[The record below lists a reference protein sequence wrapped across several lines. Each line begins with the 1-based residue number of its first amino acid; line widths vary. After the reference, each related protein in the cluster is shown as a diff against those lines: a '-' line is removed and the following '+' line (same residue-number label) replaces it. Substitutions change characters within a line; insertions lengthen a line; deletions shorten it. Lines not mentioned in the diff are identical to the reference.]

1 MTNRGQKIGA
11 RRLMF
16 VSIALLG
23 AGVLGAC
30 EGGGGSPPPAPVLSS
45 ISVTPAA
52 STAPRGTTQQFTAIG
67 SYSDGG
73 SRDLTT
79 TATWVSSDASVA
91 TINASGLAIAANRGT
106 ATVSA
111 TSAGVTGSTSFTV
124 AAAALVS
131 LAVTPGN
138 ATLGFLGATQQFRAT
153 GTYTDQSTAELTNE
167 VAWSSS
173 NAAVVAIGPDGF
185 ASATASTGSSNVSAR
200 SGNAAASATVNLR
213 TATVSGQ
220 VSFPASDMGWKP
232 SIHDLLASGG
242 GKVHVMGTSLS
253 ADVVPTSATTGTF
266 TLTGVPW
273 GPVTLSFDE
282 GASYDVF
289 TQASK
294 RLELSIGSDTVSG
307 ASFTFVYHW
316 RELAG
321 YPPPWGSMQSQGPVS
336 WKAQFLSEDVA
347 FIAFRMDIPS
357 ERIELHRTVD
367 RGASWMR
374 VGQWIFDQA
383 AWNTA
388 TWPYPG
394 HWDNFYFLDRDHGV
408 MHATA
413 FGIPCDSGGGYF
425 QTGDGGQTWTVR
437 PLPMTPT
444 GYHVLTN
451 GYARIG
457 ASHIVMAG
465 TVGCGVQGYSA
476 GFYDAIWE
484 STNAGV
490 DWSLRWS
497 SARDSSG
504 AFVGLDA
511 NSIGRAVAFRGGS
524 IQQFLLRDAQGNWS
538 SGAAS
543 GIVSTSR
550 DIAMV
555 DDSAWIV
562 STAGT
567 ANGTY
572 RSGDAGA
579 NWGKLSGGLPQDF
592 DFVTPLKG
600 FAQAGGPAYAT
611 YDGGVT
617 WRYQSAGGAVWPG
630 VMDVWA
636 FDRTHAAWAEVGFG
650 DPNQKGQ
657 LFTYVEPAQ
666 ASIELLARP
675 AGSDASVSRGSPG
688 VLMSAYDL
696 RSNGPVPVS
705 VQSVTLHGSGSGN
718 DATGIAAVKLWL
730 DRNGDGA
737 VDAGDTLL
745 ASGSF
750 GADDGN
756 VTLASD
762 AVGPLEQFQSVTLLV
777 TCDLAATGSYSGS
790 FRLTAGAADVSAR
803 EAPGG
808 APVMASAPAGFALTS
823 RTITVR
829 P

>member
-1 MTNRGQKIGA
+1 MIHQWKKIGA
-11 RRLMF
+11 HRPVF

-30 EGGGGSPPPAPVLSS
+30 GGGGESPPPPPPVLG
-45 ISVTPAA
+45 SVSLSPAA
-52 STAPRGTTQQFTAIG
+52 PTAPRGTTQQFTATG
-67 SYSDGG
+67 GYSDGS

-79 TATWVSSDASVA
+79 TVTWSSSDTSVA
-91 TINASGLAIAANRGT
+91 TVNASGLASAANRGT
-106 ATVSA
+106 ATISA

-124 AAAALVS
+124 AAPALVS

-138 ATLGFLGATQQFRAT
+138 ATLGYLGATQQFRAT
-153 GTYTDQSTAELTNE
+153 GTYTDRSTADLTNE

-173 NAAVVAIGPDGF
+173 NAAVVVIGPDGF
-185 ASATASTGSSNVSAR
+185 ASAAASTGSANVSAR
-200 SGNAAASATVNLR
+200 SGSVSASAAVNLS

-220 VSFPASDMGWKP
+220 ISFPDSDMGWKP

-242 GKVHVMGTSLS
+242 GKVRVMGTGLS
-253 ADVVPTSATTGTF
+253 ADVVPTSAATGTF

-282 GASYDVF
+282 GATYDVF

-294 RLELSIGSDTVSG
+294 RLELSVGSATVSG
-307 ASFTFVYHW
+307 ASFPFVYHW

-336 WKAQFLSEDVA
+336 WKAQFLGEDVA

-357 ERIELHRTVD
+357 ERVELHRTVD
-367 RGASWMR
+367 RGASWTR
-374 VGQWIFDQA
+374 IGQWIFDQA

-413 FGIPCDSGGGYF
+413 LGIPCDSGGGYF

-437 PLPMTPT
+437 LLPMTAT

-457 ASHIVMAG
+457 GSHIVMAG
-465 TVGCGVQGYSA
+465 TVGCGVQGYTS

-490 DWSLRWS
+490 DWSLSWS
-497 SARDSSG
+497 SARDSAG
-504 AFVGLDA
+504 GFVGVDA
-511 NSIGRAVAFRGGS
+511 NGAGRAVAFRGGG
-524 IQQFLLRDAQGNWS
+524 IQEFLLRDVQGNWS
-538 SGAAS
+538 SRPAG

-550 DIAMV
+550 DVAMV
-555 DDSAWIV
+555 DDGAWIV
-562 STAGT
+562 GT
-567 ANGTY
+567 NGAVNGTY
-572 RSGDAGA
+572 RSTDAGA
-579 NWGKLSGGLPQDF
+579 SWAKLSDGLPQDF
-592 DFVTPLKG
+592 DFATPLKG

-617 WRYQSAGGAVWPG
+617 WRYQSAGGAIWPG

-650 DPNQKGQ
+650 DPNGKGQ
-657 LFTYVEPAQ
+657 LFTYVEPEQ
-666 ASIELLARP
+666 ASLELLARA
-675 AGSDASVSRGSPG
+675 AGSDANVSRGAPD
-688 VLMSAYDL
+688 VLMGAYEL
-696 RSNGPVPVS
+696 RSLGPVPVS
-705 VQSVTLHGSGSGN
+705 VQSLTLHASGSGN
-718 DATGIAAVKLWL
+718 DATDIAAVKLWL

-745 ASGSF
+745 ASGRF
-750 GADDGN
+750 GADDGD
-756 VTLASD
+756 VTLASH
-762 AVGPLEQFQSVTLLV
+762 AVGSLEQFQSVRLLV
-777 TCDLAATGSYSGS
+777 TCDLSASGGYSGS
-790 FRLTAGAADVSAR
+790 FRLASGAADVGAR
-803 EAPGG
+803 EAPPGG
-808 APVMASAPAGFALTS
+808 RRSWRARLPASS
-823 RTITVR
+823 
-829 P
+829 

>member
-374 VGQWIFDQA
+374 AGQWIFDQA

-579 NWGKLSGGLPQDF
+579 NWVKLSGGLPQDF